1 MSLLVKHVQT
11 SRHYLMTK
19 GADQVMIPRVKLDLA
34 TQNKMEQDL
43 LKFALQGLRTLVFSR
58 KELDDQ
64 ELNEFMRKYTEL
76 KTSGDP

>member
-1 MSLLVKHVQT
+1 
-11 SRHYLMTK
+11 
-19 GADQVMIPRVKLDLA
+19 
-34 TQNKMEQDL
+34 MEQDL

-76 KTSGDP
+76 KTSADP